1 MTTGK
6 IIADRREELS
16 LSRSQLAKQSGSSHV
31 MIGKYERGDA
41 VPSLE
46 VDKKIADA
54 LDISLDYLT
63 EKESANK
70 LNGKNLKRLP
80 ELEQLES
87 DKKQVLY
94 DLIDTYIRDAK
105 ARVAYAS

>member
-1 MTTGK
+1 
-6 IIADRREELS
+6 
-16 LSRSQLAKQSGSSHV
+16 

-46 VDKKIADA
+46 VAKKIADA
-54 LDISLDYLT
+54 LDVNFDYLAG
-63 EKESANK
+63 EESAKK
-70 LNGKNLKRLP
+70 LNGKNLERLA

-87 DKKQVLY
+87 SKKQVLY
-94 DLIDTYIRDAK
+94 DLIDTYLRDAK